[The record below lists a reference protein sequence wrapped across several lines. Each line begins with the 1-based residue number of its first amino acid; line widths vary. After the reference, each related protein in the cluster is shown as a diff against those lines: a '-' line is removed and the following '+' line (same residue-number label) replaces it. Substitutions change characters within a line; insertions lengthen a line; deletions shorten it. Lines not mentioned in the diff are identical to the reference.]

1 MTDFARRPLFE
12 LIERPEIERPAFIV
26 HLEGWIDAGA
36 AAVTAVGAALNERG
50 SKVVARFDTEQL
62 IDHRA
67 RRPIMHIEDGVNTG
81 LTWPEIT
88 LEVATDRAGTGF
100 LVLHGPEPDHN
111 WRWFTE
117 AVLHLAVEFDAR
129 IVVSF
134 GAYPAA
140 SPHTRPPRLSATAT
154 DRALAAQVGFTS
166 ATIDIPAGVQAAIE
180 RKSIEFDIPAIG
192 LWAQVPH
199 YAATMPY
206 PAAAAALL
214 DGVRIVAG
222 LQFDAEALRE
232 QSLVTRHRLDEL
244 VSRNEEHTAMLRQL
258 ELQDD
263 AMRRADAD
271 ELPSSGD
278 LAAEVE
284 QFLREQDE

>member
-1 MTDFARRPLFE
+1 MTDFEHGPLFE
-12 LIERPEIERPAFIV
+12 LIERPDVERPALVV
-26 HLEGWIDAGA
+26 HLEGWIDAGG
-36 AAVTAVGAALNERG
+36 AAVTAVGAALNEQG

-62 IDHRA
+62 LDHRA
-67 RRPIMHIEDGVNTG
+67 RRPIMHLHDGVNTG

-88 LEVATDRAGTGF
+88 LEIATDRVGTPF

-111 WRWFTE
+111 WRRFTE
-117 AVLHLAVEFDAR
+117 AVLHLALEFDAR
-129 IVVSF
+129 IVVGF

-154 DRALAAQVGFTS
+154 DRSLAAQVGFTN

-180 RKSIEFDIPAIG
+180 RKSAELDIPAIG

-214 DGVRIVAG
+214 DGVRIVTG
-222 LQFDAEALRE
+222 LQFDAEPLRD
-232 QSLVTRHRLDEL
+232 QSVVTRQRLDEL
-244 VSRNEEHTAMLRQL
+244 VSRNTEHSEMLRQL
-258 ELQDD
+258 EAQDD
-263 AMRRADAD
+263 AMRRAD
-271 ELPSSGD
+271 EHRLPSGD
-278 LAAEVE
+278 ELAAEVE

>member
-1 MTDFARRPLFE
+1 MTDFGSGPLFE
-12 LIERPEIERPAFIV
+12 LIERPDLERPVVFV
-26 HLEGWIDAGA
+26 HLEGWIDAGG
-36 AAVTAVGAALNERG
+36 AAVTAIGAAVNEQG

-62 IDHRA
+62 LDHRA
-67 RRPIMHIEDGVNTG
+67 RRPIMHLNDGVNTG

-88 LEVATDRAGTGF
+88 LELATDRTGVPF
-100 LVLHGPEPDHN
+100 LALRGPEPDHN
-111 WRWFTE
+111 WRRFSE
-117 AVLHLAVEFDAR
+117 SVLHLVSEFDAR
-129 IVVSF
+129 LVVGF

-154 DRALAAQVGFTS
+154 DRSLAAQVGFVN
-166 ATIDIPAGVQAAIE
+166 ATLDIPAGVQAAIE
-180 RKSIEFDIPAIG
+180 RACVDYDIPAIG

-222 LQFDAEALRE
+222 LEFDAEPLRD
-232 QSLVTRHRLDEL
+232 QAVATRARLDEL
-244 VSRNEEHTAMLRQL
+244 VSRNPEHTEMLRQL
-258 ELQDD
+258 EAQDD
-263 AMRRADAD
+263 AIRRADEQ
-271 ELPSSGD
+271 ELPSVD
-278 LAAEVE
+278 ELAAEVE